1 MNNLRH
7 PLSQESR
14 QRALR
19 SPKQIGERVRVTA
32 APIYLLATAVLLMI
46 GAFILWG
53 FLGVVTDKAYY
64 SGFWKL
70 SYSDSSG
77 QASAVQR
84 MVRRMRMGAPWWATL

>member
-1 MNNLRH
+1 M
-7 PLSQESR
+7 
-14 QRALR
+14 
-19 SPKQIGERVRVTA
+19 RVTA

-46 GAFILWG
+46 GAFILWD

-77 QASAVQR
+77 QPSAVQR
-84 MVRRMRMGAPWWATL
+84 MVRWMRTGAP